1 MKYFTGS
8 RLTLQVSRPKVL
20 ALCPKCV
27 PYSSFLVAI
36 GENVDLLMNYREL
49 AGFLSVELN
58 ILLTFKF
65 LP

>member
-20 ALCPKCV
+20 ALCPKYV

-36 GENVDLLMNYREL
+36 GENIDLLMNYGEFSR
-49 AGFLSVELN
+49 LSLCRVKYL
-58 ILLTFKF
+58 IDF
-65 LP
+65 